1 MKNITK
7 LLVPLDGSKN
17 SIRGLNMAITLAKQ
31 CNASITSVHSVNT
44 QSHSSFRSAHAD
56 TEETDEGINEIM
68 EEAKRKVSKHGIE
81 FDYKVMNGDIGYS
94 IIKYAKENEFDMI
107 IIGSRGRNTIKNMLF
122 GSVTNSVLQSS
133 KIPTLV
139 VK

>member
-1 MKNITK
+1 MKDVSK

-17 SIRGLNMAITLAKQ
+17 SMRGLDMAIILAKQ
-31 CNASITSVHSVNT
+31 CNASITSVHSVHI
-44 QSHSSFRSAHAD
+44 QSHSSFRSANED
-56 TEETDEGINEIM
+56 EERTDEYIKGVM
-68 EEAKRKVSKHGIE
+68 EEAEQKVAKYGIE
-81 FDYKVMNGDIGYS
+81 FDYKVMNGDIGYN

-107 IIGSRGRNTIKNMLF
+107 IMGSRGRNAIKNMLF

-133 KIPTLV
+133 KIPVLV